1 MALKT
6 FLLLKSYK
14 RLKNCLS
21 SSQGV
26 IFLANSSCGK
36 FPETISWQP
45 PDYLLFCFYTV
56 RMLGI
61 YQNTVLLSDFFCLL
75 AAVGSSINCTP
86 FTFSASCQVL
96 CSSGNFECSLYYYK
110 NEKELHFRRIQYTC
124 HHGYVA

>member
-14 RLKNCLS
+14 RLKNYLS